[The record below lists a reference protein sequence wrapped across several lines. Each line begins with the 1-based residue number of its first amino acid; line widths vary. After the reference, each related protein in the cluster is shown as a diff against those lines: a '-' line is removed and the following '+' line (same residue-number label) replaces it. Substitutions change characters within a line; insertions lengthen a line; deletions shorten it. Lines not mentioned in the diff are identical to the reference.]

1 MGRTLKSMMKV
12 AIDHVFGFGWVIDNV
27 FMYIPPSICMFIP
40 HFSGLFPLPF
50 RLDKPVCRS
59 SNELY
64 FSSFHRFC
72 NQINFTKK
80 TTVLFIP
87 YHFIWSA
94 HTGQG
99 MKIN

>member
-1 MGRTLKSMMKV
+1 MGRTLKSAMKV
-12 AIDHVFGFGWVIDNV
+12 AIDFGFGWVIDV

-72 NQINFTKK
+72 NQINFTKRQ
-80 TTVLFIP
+80 VLFIS

-99 MKIN
+99 NYE